1 MADIATIAK
10 QQPQFEASLILSG
23 AGAQGKSL
31 TAEALVL
38 TSLAGQRSVRAISA
52 DVQEKLALKL
62 GPDRVASIDIDVL
75 NMFEDDPLV
84 LLRTF
89 SPVLDATDLC
99 SADGADLVMDTA
111 ATWHRVTLRWSAEVN
126 FDKFVAAKG
135 GRLNVL
141 LVSTAQRDGLRMLI
155 ETTEAARIALPDA
168 RLIWV
173 ANDRNGDVDFDRIE
187 WEAVGIDPE
196 RANALREFVSVA
208 RIPRLH
214 DDIWQPLDRSGLSM
228 QAAVEKDASDLRTC
242 WPDRN
247 GKPLDRVSAQAV
259 QRKVVVWVGAILQQ
273 FSAVLGFSVA

>member
-1 MADIATIAK
+1 M
-10 QQPQFEASLILSG
+10 
-23 AGAQGKSL
+23 
-31 TAEALVL
+31 
-38 TSLAGQRSVRAISA
+38 
-52 DVQEKLALKL
+52 KL
-62 GPDRVASIDIDVL
+62 GAERVQRLDIDVF

-89 SPVLDATDLC
+89 SPVLAATDLC
-99 SADGADLVMDTA
+99 STDGADLVVDTA
-111 ATWHRVTLRWSAEVN
+111 ATWHGVTLRWSAEVKY
-126 FDKFVAAKG
+126 DEVVADKG
-135 GRLNVL
+135 GRLNVM
-141 LVSTAQRDGLRMLI
+141 VVTTAQRDGLRMLV

-173 ANDRNGDVDFDRIE
+173 ANDRNGEVDFDRIE

-196 RANALREFVSVA
+196 RATALRTLVSVA

-259 QRKVVVWVGAILQQ
+259 QRKVVVWVSAILGQ
-273 FSAVLGFSVA
+273 FSAVLGVPVA